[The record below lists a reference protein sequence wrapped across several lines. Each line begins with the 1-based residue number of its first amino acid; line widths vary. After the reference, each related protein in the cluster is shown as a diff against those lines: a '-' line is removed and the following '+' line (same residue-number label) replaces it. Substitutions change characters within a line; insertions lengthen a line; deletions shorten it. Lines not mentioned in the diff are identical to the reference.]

1 MSDQTKSSD
10 TQDILPNQS
19 VWRDLTDLWSGIGAT
34 SSKRHFLL
42 FIASVIVIIAANTYG
57 QIKLNVWQGDFYDAI
72 GKRDIPAFVQQLE
85 VFGLIVSGLLV
96 LIIAQTWVNERI
108 KIVIRGMITLH
119 LLAEW
124 LVPKRAYLL
133 QHVPE
138 IGHHPD
144 QRVHE
149 DTRHFAELA
158 ADLVVGLI
166 QSTFLIV
173 SFVGVLWILS
183 DNMVLAFGTTELNI
197 PGYMVWFALAYSLA
211 GSCL

>member
-1 MSDQTKSSD
+1 MTPANPSSD
-10 TQDILPNQS
+10 HQETLPSQS
-19 VWRDLTDLWSGIGAT
+19 VGRDLIDLWNGIGET
-34 SSKRHFLL
+34 SSKRQFLL
-42 FIASVIVIIAANTYG
+42 FIASVVVVIAANTYG
-57 QIKLNVWQGDFYDAI
+57 QIQLNIWQGDFYDAI

-85 VFGLIVSGLLV
+85 IFGLIVSGLLV
-96 LIIAQTWVNERI
+96 LIIAQTWINERI

-149 DTRHFAELA
+149 DSRHFAELA

-183 DNMVLAFGTTELNI
+183 DNMVLAFGKTEINI
-197 PGYMVWFALAYSLA
+197 PGYMVWFALA
-211 GSCL
+211 